1 MSVLKHRVVRYTI
14 AIIVIFTVAV
24 GAQFLRQADRRTTA
38 SASGKAGL
46 SNLSAIAT
54 VSEARAINSQA
65 YARPPAQLPD
75 LGPLPASLRGAEPE
89 VVLRTDEQ
97 GNLVPEQDLMVL
109 FDFYLSALGEESLDL
124 LLARIQRSLDDQL
137 DGQALTQARDLLRRY
152 VDYKIA
158 LAEVEDTAVGA
169 ASNGELSVADLRQ
182 RFQAMTALRQDLFSS
197 EESVAFF
204 QLDNVQDEYMLQRLA
219 IEQNSLLNEQQRQQ
233 ALAALEQTLPEEI
246 RTLRKRVTR
255 NAELYAVTEAMRQAG
270 AGAEQIYKVRA
281 EALGDEAA
289 ANLAQLDRERAQWK
303 QRLSDYARERET
315 IRQSGLSHA
324 EREAALDT
332 LIDSR
337 FTELERLRVRALDS
351 IKGAD

>member
-1 MSVLKHRVVRYTI
+1 
-14 AIIVIFTVAV
+14 
-24 GAQFLRQADRRTTA
+24 
-38 SASGKAGL
+38 
-46 SNLSAIAT
+46 
-54 VSEARAINSQA
+54 
-65 YARPPAQLPD
+65 
-75 LGPLPASLRGAEPE
+75 
-89 VVLRTDEQ
+89 
-97 GNLVPEQDLMVL
+97 
-109 FDFYLSALGEESLDL
+109 
-124 LLARIQRSLDDQL
+124 
-137 DGQALTQARDLLRRY
+137 
-152 VDYKIA
+152 
-158 LAEVEDTAVGA
+158 
-169 ASNGELSVADLRQ
+169 
-182 RFQAMTALRQDLFSS
+182 
-197 EESVAFF
+197 

-255 NAELYAVTEAMRQAG
+255 NSELYAVTEAMRQAG

-351 IKGAD
+351 PYVSR